1 MVHMVDFELLIV
13 LPLHLECWDHSDAAQ
28 YMVYMVYM
36 VLEIKPWTL
45 SSNPSLLLLGVHA
58 LLDKV

>member
-13 LPLHLECWDHSDAAQ
+13 LPLHLECWDHSDAAL
-28 YMVYMVYM
+28 YVVYM